1 MTLAVVILLDG
12 VLYAAVL
19 FLVAAGLTLVY
30 GVMRILNIAHGSL
43 YALGAY
49 AGTSLVLVY
58 LKTGGPAP
66 LMYLALLAGAVV
78 AGAIAGPLVER
89 LLLRPI
95 YGREEVVQLLVTY
108 SLFLI
113 LEDVMKLLWGVD
125 PYYVAKPYAFLGTVT
140 IAGVRYA
147 WYQLLLIGVAAATG
161 ILVSLAIRGTRL
173 GRMIVAVTADRE
185 ISATLGI
192 NVGRVY
198 TLAFTAGAILA
209 GLGGALVAPLIS
221 MAPGMSVEAIVLA
234 FAVVVIGGLGS
245 LEGAALGALIVGI
258 TRAAAV
264 QLFPEIE
271 LATVYLIMVAVLL
284 FRPRG
289 LFGEWETRRI

>member
-1 MTLAVVILLDG
+1 MTLPIVILLDG

-30 GVMRILNIAHGSL
+30 GVMRILNMAHGSL
-43 YALGAY
+43 YAIGAY
-49 AGTSLVLVY
+49 AGASLVLLY
-58 LKTGGPAP
+58 LGWGWPAGGS
-66 LMYLALLAGAVV
+66 YLALAAGALLAGVL
-78 AGAIAGPLVER
+78 IGPVVER

-95 YGREEVVQLLVTY
+95 YAREEVVQLLVTF

-113 LEDVMKLLWGVD
+113 LEDGMKLVWGVD
-125 PYYVAKPYAFLGTVT
+125 PYYVAGPYAQLGTVS

-147 WYQLLLIGVAAATG
+147 WYQLVLIAVAVATGLGVA
-161 ILVSLAIRGTRL
+161 LAIRATRI
-173 GRMIVAVTADRE
+173 GRMIIAVTADRE
-185 ISATLGI
+185 ISMTLGI
-192 NVGRVY
+192 PVGRVY
-198 TLAFTAGAILA
+198 MLAFTVGTILA
-209 GLGGALVAPLIS
+209 ALGGALVAPLIAV
-221 MAPGMSVEAIVLA
+221 APGISVEAIVLA

-245 LEGAALGALIVGI
+245 LEGAALGALIVGV

-264 QLFPEIE
+264 HLLPEVE

-289 LFGEWETRRI
+289 LFGEAEVRRI

>member
-1 MTLAVVILLDG
+1 MTVAVVILLDG

-147 WYQLLLIGVAAATG
+147 WYQLLLIAVALATG
-161 ILVSLAIRGTRL
+161 VLVSLAIRGTRL

-221 MAPGMSVEAIVLA
+221 VAPGISVDAIVLA

>member
-1 MTLAVVILLDG
+1 MTIPVVILLDG
-12 VLYAAVL
+12 VLYAAML

-30 GVMRILNIAHGSL
+30 GVMRILNIAHGSF

-49 AGTSLVLVY
+49 AGTFLVLVY
-58 LKTGGPAP
+58 LRTEGPP
-66 LMYLALLAGAVV
+66 LLVYLAILAGALLAGA
-78 AGAIAGPLVER
+78 ITGPLVER

-95 YGREEVVQLLVTY
+95 YGREEVVQLLVTF

-113 LEDVMKLLWGVD
+113 LEDVIKLIWGVQ
-125 PYYVAKPYAFLGTVT
+125 PYYVAKPYALLGTVR
-140 IAGVRYA
+140 IAGVTYA
-147 WYQLLLIGVAAATG
+147 WYQLLLVGVAIVTG
-161 ILVSLAIRGTRL
+161 VILWQAIRGTRL

-185 ISATLGI
+185 ISMALGI

-198 TLAFTAGAILA
+198 TLAFTLGAVLA
-209 GLGGALVAPLIS
+209 ALGGALVGPLI
-221 MAPGMSVEAIVLA
+221 AVTPGISVEAIVLA

-258 TRAAAV
+258 ARAAAV
-264 QLFPEIE
+264 QLFPEVE

-284 FRPRG
+284 FRPQG
-289 LFGEWETRRI
+289 LFGEMEMRRI

>member
-147 WYQLLLIGVAAATG
+147 WYQLLLIAVATATG
-161 ILVSLAIRGTRL
+161 VLVSLAIRGTRL

-221 MAPGMSVEAIVLA
+221 VAPGISVEAIVLA

>member
-147 WYQLLLIGVAAATG
+147 WYQLLLIAVATATG
-161 ILVSLAIRGTRL
+161 VLVSLAIRGTRL

-221 MAPGMSVEAIVLA
+221 VAPGMSVEAIVLA

>member
-1 MTLAVVILLDG
+1 MTVAVVILLDG

-78 AGAIAGPLVER
+78 AGAIAGPLIER

-147 WYQLLLIGVAAATG
+147 WYQLLLIAVALATG
-161 ILVSLAIRGTRL
+161 VLVSLAIRGTRL

-221 MAPGMSVEAIVLA
+221 VAPGMSVEAIVLA

>member
-1 MTLAVVILLDG
+1 MTVAVVILLDG

-30 GVMRILNIAHGSL
+30 GVMRILNIAHGSF

-140 IAGVRYA
+140 IAGIRYA
-147 WYQLLLIGVAAATG
+147 WYQLLLIAVALATG
-161 ILVSLAIRGTRL
+161 VLVSLAIRGTRL

-209 GLGGALVAPLIS
+209 ALGGALVAPLIS
-221 MAPGMSVEAIVLA
+221 VAPGMSVEAIVLA

>member
-1 MTLAVVILLDG
+1 MTLPFVIFLDG

-30 GVMRILNIAHGSL
+30 GVMRILNVAHGSL

-49 AGTSLVLVY
+49 AGTGLVLRY
-58 LKTGGPAP
+58 LGTGGPTIG
-66 LMYLALLAGAVV
+66 MYLALLAGAVL

-89 LLLRPI
+89 FLLRPI
-95 YGREEVVQLLVTY
+95 SPREEVVQLLVTF

-113 LEDVMKLLWGVD
+113 LEDVMKLIWGVQ
-125 PYYVAKPYAFLGTVT
+125 PYYVAKPYAALGTVT
-140 IAGVRYA
+140 IARVNYA
-147 WYQLLLIGVAAATG
+147 WYQLLLIAFAVATG
-161 ILVSLAIRGTRL
+161 VLVWLGIRRTRI
-173 GRMIVAVTADRE
+173 GRMMVAVTADRE
-185 ISATLGI
+185 ISVTLGI
-192 NVGRVY
+192 NVARLHTV
-198 TLAFTAGAILA
+198 AFTVGAILA
-209 GLGGALVAPLIS
+209 ALGGALVAPLI
-221 MAPGMSVEAIVLA
+221 AVTPGISVEAIVLA

-245 LEGAALGALIVGI
+245 LEGAALGALIVGL

-264 QLFPEIE
+264 HLLPEVE

-289 LFGEWETRRI
+289 LFGEMEMRRI

>member
-1 MTLAVVILLDG
+1 MTVPVVILLDG

-49 AGTSLVLVY
+49 AGTFFVLVY
-58 LKTGGPAP
+58 LRTGAPEP
-66 LMYLALLAGAVV
+66 LMYLALLAGALV
-78 AGAIAGPLVER
+78 AGIIAGPLVER

-95 YGREEVVQLLVTY
+95 YRREEAVQLLVTY

-113 LEDVMKLLWGVD
+113 LEDVMKLIWGVD
-125 PYYVAKPYAFLGTVT
+125 PYYVAKPYAMLGTVT
-140 IAGVRYA
+140 LAGVRYA
-147 WYQLLLIGVAAATG
+147 WYQLLLIGVAIVTGVLVAAA
-161 ILVSLAIRGTRL
+161 VRGTRL
-173 GRMIVAVTADRE
+173 GRMIVAVTVDRE

-198 TLAFTAGAILA
+198 TLAFTGGAILA
-209 GLGGALVAPLIS
+209 ALGGALVGPLIAV
-221 MAPGMSVEAIVLA
+221 APGISVEAIVLA

-258 TRAAAV
+258 ARAAAV

-271 LATVYLIMVAVLL
+271 LATVYLIMVGVLL
-284 FRPRG
+284 FRPQG
-289 LFGEWETRRI
+289 LFGERELRRI

>member
-1 MTLAVVILLDG
+1 MTVAVVILLDG

-30 GVMRILNIAHGSL
+30 GVMRILNMAHGSL

-147 WYQLLLIGVAAATG
+147 WYQLLLIAVALATG
-161 ILVSLAIRGTRL
+161 VLVSLAIRGTRL

-221 MAPGMSVEAIVLA
+221 VAPGISVEAIVLA

>member
-1 MTLAVVILLDG
+1 MTVPVVILLDG

-49 AGTSLVLVY
+49 TGSFLVLQY
-58 LKTGGPAP
+58 LRTDGPAP
-66 LMYLALLAGAVV
+66 LVYLALLAGAVL
-78 AGAIAGPLVER
+78 AGAITGPIVER

-95 YGREEVVQLLVTY
+95 YAREEVVQLLVTY

-113 LEDVMKLLWGVD
+113 LEDVMKLVWGVN
-125 PYYVAKPYAFLGTVT
+125 PYYVATPYALLGTVT

-147 WYQLLLIGVAAATG
+147 WYQLLLIAVAAATG
-161 ILVSLAIRGTRL
+161 ILVSLTIRGTRM
-173 GRMIVAVTADRE
+173 GRMMLAVTADRE
-185 ISATLGI
+185 ISLALGI
-192 NVGRVY
+192 NVGRVC
-198 TLAFTAGAILA
+198 TLAFTVGAILA
-209 GLGGALVAPLIS
+209 ALGGALVAPLIAV
-221 MAPGMSVEAIVLA
+221 APGISVEAIVLA

-245 LEGAALGALIVGI
+245 LPGAALGALIVGI

-264 QLFPEIE
+264 QLFPEVE

-289 LFGEWETRRI
+289 LFGEMEMRRI

>member
-1 MTLAVVILLDG
+1 MTVAVVILLDG

-147 WYQLLLIGVAAATG
+147 WYQLLLIAVALATG
-161 ILVSLAIRGTRL
+161 VLVSLAIRGTRL

-221 MAPGMSVEAIVLA
+221 VAPGISVEAIVLA

>member
-1 MTLAVVILLDG
+1 MTVAVVILLDG

-66 LMYLALLAGAVV
+66 LVSLPLRAGAVV

-125 PYYVAKPYAFLGTVT
+125 PYYVAKPYAFRGTVT

-147 WYQLLLIGVAAATG
+147 WYQLLLIAVALATG
-161 ILVSLAIRGTRL
+161 VLVSLAIRGTRL

-192 NVGRVY
+192 NVGGVY

-221 MAPGMSVEAIVLA
+221 VAPGISVEAIVLA

-264 QLFPEIE
+264 QLFPEVE

>member
-1 MTLAVVILLDG
+1 MTLPVVILLDG

-19 FLVAAGLTLVY
+19 FLVAVGLTLVY

-49 AGTSLVLVY
+49 AGTFLVVLY
-58 LKTGGPAP
+58 LRTEGPAP
-66 LMYLALLAGAVV
+66 LMYLALLAGAIL
-78 AGAIAGPLVER
+78 AGAITGPLVER

-95 YGREEVVQLLVTY
+95 YAREEVVQLLVTF

-113 LEDVMKLLWGVD
+113 LEDVIKLIWGVN

-140 IAGVRYA
+140 VAGVRYA
-147 WYQLLLIGVAAATG
+147 WYQFLLIAVALLTG
-161 ILVSLAIRGTRL
+161 LLVSLAIRRTRI
-173 GRMIVAVTADRE
+173 GRMTIAVTADRE
-185 ISATLGI
+185 ISVTLGI

-198 TLAFTAGAILA
+198 TLAFTVGATLA
-209 GLGGALVAPLIS
+209 ALGGALVAPLIAV
-221 MAPGMSVEAIVLA
+221 APGISVEAIVLA

-245 LEGAALGALIVGI
+245 LEGAALGALIVGM

-264 QLFPEIE
+264 HLLPEVE

-284 FRPRG
+284 FRPQG
-289 LFGEWETRRI
+289 LFGELELRRI

>member
-1 MTLAVVILLDG
+1 MTVAVVILLDG

-147 WYQLLLIGVAAATG
+147 WYQLLLIAVALATG
-161 ILVSLAIRGTRL
+161 VLVSLAIRGTRL

-221 MAPGMSVEAIVLA
+221 VAPGMSVEAIVLA

>member
-1 MTLAVVILLDG
+1 MTLPIVILLDG

-19 FLVAAGLTLVY
+19 FLVAAGLTIVY
-30 GVMRILNIAHGSL
+30 GVMRILNVAHGSL

-49 AGTSLVLVY
+49 AGTGLVLAY
-58 LKTGGPAP
+58 LAREGPPAG
-66 LMYLALLAGAVV
+66 LYLALLGGGVL
-78 AGAIAGPLVER
+78 AGAISGPIIER

-95 YGREEVVQLLVTY
+95 YAREEVVQLLVTF

-125 PYYVAKPYAFLGTVT
+125 PYYVAKPYALLGTVT

-147 WYQLLLIGVAAATG
+147 WYQLLLIAVAVVTGV
-161 ILVSLAIRGTRL
+161 LVALAIRRTRT
-173 GRMIVAVTADRE
+173 GRMIIAVTADRE
-185 ISATLGI
+185 ISVTLGI
-192 NVGRVY
+192 DVGRVF
-198 TLAFTAGAILA
+198 TLAFTVGAILA
-209 GLGGALVAPLIS
+209 TLGGALVAPLIS
-221 MAPGMSVEAIVLA
+221 VAPGISVEAIVLA
-234 FAVVVIGGLGS
+234 FAFVVIGGLGS
-245 LEGAALGALIVGI
+245 LEGAALGALIVGL

-264 QLFPEIE
+264 HLLPEVE

-289 LFGEWETRRI
+289 LFGEPEVRRI

>member
-30 GVMRILNIAHGSL
+30 GVMRILNMAHGSL

-147 WYQLLLIGVAAATG
+147 WYQLLLIAVALATG
-161 ILVSLAIRGTRL
+161 VLVSLAIRGTRL

-221 MAPGMSVEAIVLA
+221 VAPGMSVEAIVLA

>member
-108 SLFLI
+108 SLFLV

-147 WYQLLLIGVAAATG
+147 WYQLLLIAVALATG
-161 ILVSLAIRGTRL
+161 VLVSLAIRGTRL

-221 MAPGMSVEAIVLA
+221 VAPGISVEAIVLA

>member
-1 MTLAVVILLDG
+1 MTVPIAILLDG

-19 FLVAAGLTLVY
+19 FLLAAGLTLVY

-49 AGTSLVLVY
+49 TGTALVLAY
-58 LKTGGPAP
+58 LSTGGPEP
-66 LMYLALLAGAVV
+66 LMYLALLAGAVL
-78 AGAIAGPLVER
+78 AGSIVGPLVER

-95 YGREEVVQLLVTY
+95 YAREEVVQLLVTF

-113 LEDVMKLLWGVD
+113 LEDVMKLVWGVQ
-125 PYYVAKPYAFLGTVT
+125 PYYVAKPYAYLGTVT

-147 WYQLLLIGVAAATG
+147 WYQLLLIAVALATG
-161 ILVSLAIRGTRL
+161 VLVVAAIRGTRI
-173 GRMIVAVTADRE
+173 GRMIIAVTADRE
-185 ISATLGI
+185 ISTTLGI
-192 NVGRVY
+192 NVARLF

-209 GLGGALVAPLIS
+209 ALGGALVAPLIAV
-221 MAPGMSVEAIVLA
+221 APGISVEAIVLA

-245 LEGAALGALIVGI
+245 LEGAALGALIVGV

-264 QLFPEIE
+264 YLLPEAE

-289 LFGEWETRRI
+289 LFGELEMRRI

>member
-147 WYQLLLIGVAAATG
+147 WYQLLLIAVALATG
-161 ILVSLAIRGTRL
+161 VLVSLAIRGTRL

-221 MAPGMSVEAIVLA
+221 VAPGMSVEAIVLA

>member
-1 MTLAVVILLDG
+1 MTLPVVILLDG

-43 YALGAY
+43 YAIGAY
-49 AGTSLVLVY
+49 AGTSLALAW
-58 LKTGGPAP
+58 LGRGWPAAGSS
-66 LMYLALLAGAVV
+66 LALV
-78 AGAIAGPLVER
+78 AGALAAGVILGPLVER

-95 YGREEVVQLLVTY
+95 YAREEVVQLLVTF
-108 SLFLI
+108 SLFLV
-113 LEDVMKLLWGVD
+113 LEDVMKLVWGVD
-125 PYYVAKPYAFLGTVT
+125 PYYVAGPYAQLGTVV

-147 WYQLLLIGVAAATG
+147 WYQLLLIGVALLTG
-161 ILVSLAIRGTRL
+161 LGVALAIRRTRT
-173 GRMIVAVTADRE
+173 GRMVVAVTADRE
-185 ISATLGI
+185 IATTLGI
-192 NVGRVY
+192 HVGRVY
-198 TLAFTAGAILA
+198 MLAFTVGTILA
-209 GLGGALVAPLIS
+209 ALGGALVAPLIAV
-221 MAPGMSVEAIVLA
+221 APGMSVEAIVLA

-264 QLFPEIE
+264 HLLPEIE

-289 LFGEWETRRI
+289 LFGELEVRRI

>member
-1 MTLAVVILLDG
+1 MTVAVVILLDG

-147 WYQLLLIGVAAATG
+147 WYQLLLIGVATATG
-161 ILVSLAIRGTRL
+161 VLVSLAIRGTRL

-221 MAPGMSVEAIVLA
+221 VAPGMSVEAIVLA

>member
-1 MTLAVVILLDG
+1 MTVAVVILLDG

-30 GVMRILNIAHGSL
+30 GVMRILNIAHGSF

-147 WYQLLLIGVAAATG
+147 WYQLLLIAVALATG
-161 ILVSLAIRGTRL
+161 VLVSLAIRGTRL

-221 MAPGMSVEAIVLA
+221 VAPGISVEAIVLA

>member
-1 MTLAVVILLDG
+1 MTLPVVILLDG

-19 FLVAAGLTLVY
+19 FLLAAGLTLVY

-49 AGTSLVLVY
+49 AATSLVLGY
-58 LKTGGPAP
+58 LKTGGPAVG
-66 LMYLALLAGAVV
+66 MYGALLAGALL
-78 AGAIAGPLVER
+78 AGIATGPVIER

-95 YGREEVVQLLVTY
+95 YGREEVVQLLVTF

-113 LEDVMKLLWGVD
+113 LEDVMKLVWGVQ
-125 PYYVAKPYAFLGTVT
+125 PYYVADPYALLGTVA
-140 IAGVRYA
+140 IAGVSYA
-147 WYQLLLIGVAAATG
+147 WYQLVLIAFAIATG
-161 ILVSLAIRGTRL
+161 VLVWAAIRWTRL
-173 GRMIVAVTADRE
+173 GRMIIAVTADRE

-192 NVGRVY
+192 NVGRLYSV
-198 TLAFTAGAILA
+198 AFTVGAVLA
-209 GLGGALVAPLIS
+209 ALGGALVAPVI
-221 MAPGMSVEAIVLA
+221 AVTPGISVEAIVLA

-245 LEGAALGALIVGI
+245 LEGAALGALIVGV

-264 QLFPEIE
+264 HLLPEAE

-289 LFGEWETRRI
+289 LFGEVEARRI

>member
-1 MTLAVVILLDG
+1 MTVAVVILLDG

-78 AGAIAGPLVER
+78 AGAIAGPLIER

-147 WYQLLLIGVAAATG
+147 WYQLLLIAVALATG
-161 ILVSLAIRGTRL
+161 VLVSLAIRGTRL

-221 MAPGMSVEAIVLA
+221 VAPGISVEAIVLA

>member
-1 MTLAVVILLDG
+1 MTLPVLILLDG

-19 FLVAAGLTLVY
+19 FLLAAGLTLIY
-30 GVMRILNIAHGSL
+30 GVMRILNIAHGSF

-49 AGTSLVLVY
+49 AGTTLVLAY
-58 LKTGGPAP
+58 LAMREPGPF
-66 LMYLALLAGAVV
+66 MYLALLVGALLAGVV
-78 AGAIAGPLVER
+78 IGPLTER

-95 YGREEVVQLLVTY
+95 YAREEVVQLLVTF

-113 LEDVMKLLWGVD
+113 LEDVMKLVWGVQ
-125 PYYVAKPYAFLGTVT
+125 PYYVAKPYAYLGTVQ
-140 IAGVRYA
+140 IAGISYA
-147 WYQLLLIGVAAATG
+147 WYQLLLIAVAFLTGVVVLLG
-161 ILVSLAIRGTRL
+161 IRATRL

-185 ISATLGI
+185 ISTTLGI
-192 NVGRVY
+192 NVGRLF
-198 TLAFTAGAILA
+198 TLAFTAGTILA
-209 GLGGALVAPLIS
+209 TLGGALIGPLIAVS
-221 MAPGMSVEAIVLA
+221 PGIAVEAIVLA

-245 LEGAALGALIVGI
+245 LEGAALGALIVGV

-264 QLFPEIE
+264 HLLPEAE

-289 LFGEWETRRI
+289 LFGELEMRRI

>member
-30 GVMRILNIAHGSL
+30 GVMRILNIAHGSF

-49 AGTSLVLVY
+49 AGTFLVLLY
-58 LKTGGPAP
+58 LKTAGPVP
-66 LMYLALLAGAVV
+66 LMYLALVAGAVL
-78 AGAIAGPLVER
+78 AGGVVGPLVER
-89 LLLRPI
+89 FLLRPI
-95 YGREEVVQLLVTY
+95 YAREEVVQLLVTY

-113 LEDVMKLLWGVD
+113 LEDVMKLVWGVN

-147 WYQLLLIGVAAATG
+147 WYQLLLIAVALATG
-161 ILVSLAIRGTRL
+161 VLVSLAIRGTRL

-198 TLAFTAGAILA
+198 TLAFTVGAILA
-209 GLGGALVAPLIS
+209 ALGGALVGPLIAV
-221 MAPGMSVEAIVLA
+221 APGISVEAIVLA

>member
-66 LMYLALLAGAVV
+66 LMYLALLAGAIV
-78 AGAIAGPLVER
+78 GPIVER

-147 WYQLLLIGVAAATG
+147 WYQLLLIAVALATG
-161 ILVSLAIRGTRL
+161 VLVSLAIRGTRL

-221 MAPGMSVEAIVLA
+221 VAPGISVEAIVLA